1 MKTVWAPAHKGSN
14 PFPSATE
21 GHNLNVVATLLI
33 GATMSI
39 FSDFKKE
46 LGYRNV
52 VNQYIELSQRSM
64 QDEIK
69 DKLSETFSLQDYAK
83 QYGLNICELHDELSV
98 RIAQNY
104 IVNIHTSFELF
115 LERFV
120 ALTAS
125 PISNNE
131 KWDLDFILKRIYK
144 GKIPSDV
151 KILYYICD
159 FYRHVRNNI
168 MHSTSDE
175 KTVAYKAAKT
185 ALERCKS
192 SAEFIDLLKKLDAPH
207 EAEFL
212 TFDDQV
218 FYSKSAVKLAEHIYH
233 DTIYNLTAHTE
244 KNHAE
249 LVAMTSK
256 YHNNPS
262 RMRAILNE
270 YFAHLYPIK
279 VEEYSVQ
286 ITEIEKLLMS

>member
-1 MKTVWAPAHKGSN
+1 
-14 PFPSATE
+14 
-21 GHNLNVVATLLI
+21 
-33 GATMSI
+33 MSI

-64 QDEIK
+64 QEELK
-69 DKLSETFSLQDYAK
+69 TKLSETFSLQDYAK
-83 QYGLNICELHDELSV
+83 PYGLNICELHDELSV

-125 PISNNE
+125 PISNSE
-131 KWDLDFILKRIYK
+131 KWDLNFVLKRIYK
-144 GKIPSDV
+144 GTIPSEV

-168 MHSTSDE
+168 MHSTTDE
-175 KTVAYKAAKT
+175 KTAAYKAAKT
-185 ALERCKS
+185 ALQRCKGN
-192 SAEFIDLLKKLDAPH
+192 ADFIKILKNLDAPH

-218 FYSKSAVKLAEHIYH
+218 FYSKAAVKLAEHIYH
-233 DTIYNLTAHTE
+233 DTTYDLVIHAE
-244 KNHAE
+244 KNIINLA
-249 LVAMTSK
+249 AMTSK
-256 YHNNPS
+256 YHNNPT

-270 YFAHLYPIK
+270 YFAHIYPIK
-279 VEEYSVQ
+279 VEEYVEQ
-286 ITEIEKLLMS
+286 IIEIEKLLKS